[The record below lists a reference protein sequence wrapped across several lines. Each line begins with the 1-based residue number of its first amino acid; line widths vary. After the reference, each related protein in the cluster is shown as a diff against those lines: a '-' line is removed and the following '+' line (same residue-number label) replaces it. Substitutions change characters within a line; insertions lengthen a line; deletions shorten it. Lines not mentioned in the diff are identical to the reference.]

1 METVNPVE
9 KEIFLTESAAEQIQ
23 AMIEER
29 ELANASLRVFVAG
42 SGCSGLQ
49 YGMALDMDN
58 RDDDIEFV
66 YNGVRLVID
75 PMSMDYMAGSVID
88 FVEHDHGAGFQ
99 IDNPNIQQSTDSASA
114 CGGCSGCG

>member
-1 METVNPVE
+1 M
-9 KEIFLTESAAEQIQ
+9 K
-23 AMIEER
+23 ER
-29 ELANASLRVFVAG
+29 ELENASLRVLSPEWLFR
-42 SGCSGLQ
+42 LQ
-49 YGMALDMDN
+49 YGMALDMEN
-58 RDDDIEFV
+58 RDDDIEFL

-99 IDNPNIQQSTDSASA
+99 IDNPNTQQSTGSESA